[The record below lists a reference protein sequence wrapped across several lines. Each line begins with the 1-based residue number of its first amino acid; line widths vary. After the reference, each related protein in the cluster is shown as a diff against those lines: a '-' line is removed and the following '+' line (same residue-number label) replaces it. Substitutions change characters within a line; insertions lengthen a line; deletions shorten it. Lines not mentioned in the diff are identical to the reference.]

1 MTLYFAYG
9 ANLDRAGMAHR
20 CPTSTLLGLA
30 RLDHHRFIVMS
41 DGYATVL
48 PAPGGVVHGLLWHV
62 AADDWAAL
70 DDYEEVDAGLYRRAI
85 AAVTGHDGLQ
95 PATIYLAS
103 SSTVGTPVPGY
114 MERVLA
120 AADACGLP
128 VAYRAELKSW
138 LVWR

>member
-9 ANLDRAGMAHR
+9 ANLDPVGMAHR
-20 CPTSTLLGLA
+20 CPNSTLLGLA

-48 PAPGGVVHGLLWHV
+48 PAPGSVVHGLLWDV

-70 DDYEEVDAGLYRRAI
+70 DAYEDVDAGLYRRAVST
-85 AAVTGHDGLQ
+85 VTGQDGLQ
-95 PATIYLAS
+95 PVTIYLAS
-103 SSTVGTPVPGY
+103 DNTVGTPAPGY

-128 VAYRAELKSW
+128 VVYRAELKSW
-138 LVWR
+138 LVSR